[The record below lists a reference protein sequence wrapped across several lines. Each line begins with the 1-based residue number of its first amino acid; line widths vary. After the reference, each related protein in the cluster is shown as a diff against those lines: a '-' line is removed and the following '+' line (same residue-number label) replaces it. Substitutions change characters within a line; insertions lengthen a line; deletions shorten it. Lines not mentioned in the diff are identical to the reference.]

1 MTRSG
6 AGEHGKKI
14 LRKYSAC
21 ITIFNTFVLIREKP
35 HMRREE
41 TVDYTIKAAWHA
53 IARMYNQQAAKHDIT
68 MSMGFVLLNI
78 HSEGTPATKIA
89 PLMGL
94 EARSLSR
101 LLKSMEEKGL
111 ICREADA
118 HDKRM
123 VRIVLTKEGK
133 KKKEKSRET
142 VLRFNEAVRRQV
154 EPGRLSVF
162 FQVLQDIQRIIEKN
176 DIYDEVTS

>member
-1 MTRSG
+1 L
-6 AGEHGKKI
+6 AGNK
-14 LRKYSAC
+14 
-21 ITIFNTFVLIREKP
+21 TI
-35 HMRREE
+35 MRREE
-41 TVDYTIKAAWHA
+41 TVDYAIKASWHA
-53 IARMYNQQAAKHDIT
+53 IARMYHQQASRHDIT

-111 ICREADA
+111 IYREADPN
-118 HDKRM
+118 DKRM
-123 VRIVLTKEGK
+123 VRIILTKEGK

-142 VLRFNEAVRRQV
+142 VLRFNEAVRKQV
-154 EPGRLSVF
+154 EPGKLSVF
-162 FQVLQDIQRIIEKN
+162 FEVLQDIQKTIEKN
-176 DIYDEVTS
+176 NTYNQVTS